1 MSYGWS
7 PNLIK
12 KKKKEYWSGLPFPSP
27 GYLPDPGTEPRS
39 PAVHVDSLSSEPPWK
54 PPIHNSSSNKF
65 TNQRQKLG
73 LSTWELG
80 KVLNWDAEDG
90 S

>member
-1 MSYGWS
+1 M
-7 PNLIK
+7 
-12 KKKKEYWSGLPFPSP
+12 PFPSP
-27 GYLPDPGTEPRS
+27 GDLPDPGTEPRS